1 MGNFCILRC
10 EKLHTDGNVG
20 GSVSHALR
28 TRETLNADESRT
40 AKNWCSW
47 QHKDENGKWVMD
59 SPEEANKKA
68 MARYRSLLK
77 KTKLRKNGVQAIELL
92 MTVSPEVMNRSD
104 FKITDYL
111 NACDKWAKK
120 TFGEENVF
128 LITHHRD
135 EKTPHTSILLV
146 PRVEK
151 TYKDGHKEFVLNAKK
166 YLGGREKL
174 RALQTDF
181 YNEVGKKF
189 GLERG
194 IEGSKAKHQDIQR
207 YYAKVNNE
215 NINLDKAAVDILNS
229 IPKKKMFQKDEEW
242 QADVFKAIQN
252 GIDSLKPQFAP
263 LLNLLEDKKNFE
275 KLKESW
281 NKEVSKTNA
290 EILTKRNELDTRKTD
305 LDKRERALDARKN
318 NFDDEVQSKVKE
330 GLEEQ
335 IPLLREEFKK
345 VYEEQY
351 VPKDLVFSKGD
362 KTVNFFKRSYKELA
376 SELANWYLDDTPKVH
391 ERKREIER
399 EFERNRVRTR

>member
-1 MGNFCILRC
+1 MGNFCILRVA
-10 EKLHTDGNVG
+10 KLHTDGNVG

-28 TRETLNADESRT
+28 TRETLNANASKT
-40 AKNWCSW
+40 AKNFNNW
-47 QHKDENGKWVMD
+47 QHQENGKWVMD

-77 KTKLRKNGVQAIELL
+77 DTKLRKNGVQAIELL
-92 MTVSPEVMNRSD
+92 MTVSPEVMQRSD
-104 FKITDYL
+104 FKMTDYL

-120 TFGEENVF
+120 TFGEKNVF

-135 EKTPHTSILLV
+135 ERTPHTSILLV

-181 YNEVGKKF
+181 YNDVGKKF

-194 IEGSKAKHQDIQR
+194 IEGSKSKHQDIQR
-207 YYAKVNNE
+207 YYAKIKRE

-242 QADVFKAIQN
+242 QEEVLKAVQN

-263 LLNLLEDKKNFE
+263 LLNLLEDKKEFE
-275 KLKESW
+275 KNKESW
-281 NKEVSKTNA
+281 NKEVSRVNA
-290 EILTKRNELDTRKTD
+290 EILKKRNEIDTRNND
-305 LDKRERALDARKN
+305 LSERERALDARKT
-318 NFDDEVQSKVKE
+318 NFNDEVQKEVKKE
-330 GLEEQ
+330 LDKQ
-335 IPLLREEFKK
+335 IPLLRDEFTQA
-345 VYEEQY
+345 YEDEY
-351 VPKDLVFSKGD
+351 VPQNMKFTKGD
-362 KTVNFFKRSYKELA
+362 RTVDFQKMSYRELAKELA
-376 SELANWYLDDTPKVH
+376 DFYLDDSDKVH

-399 EFERNRVRTR
+399 NFERNRVRTR

>member
-1 MGNFCILRC
+1 MGNFCIMRC
-10 EKLHTDGNVG
+10 SKLHTDGNVG

-40 AKNWCSW
+40 AKNWCNW
-47 QHKDENGKWVMD
+47 QHQDNGRWVVD

-77 KTKLRKNGVQAIELL
+77 NVKLRKNGVQAIELL
-92 MTVSPEVMNRSD
+92 MTVSPEVMQRSD

-120 TFGEENVF
+120 TFGEKNVF

-146 PRVEK
+146 PKVEK

-194 IEGSKAKHQDIQR
+194 IEGSKAHHQEIQK
-207 YYAKVNNE
+207 YYAKVNNQ
-215 NINLDKAAVDILNS
+215 NVNLDKAAVDILNS

-242 QADVFKAIQN
+242 QADVLKAIQN

-263 LLNLLEDKKNFE
+263 LLNLWEDKKDFE
-275 KLKESW
+275 KTKESW
-281 NKEVSKTNA
+281 NKEVSRINA
-290 EILTKRNELDTRKTD
+290 ENLKKRNELDTRKND
-305 LDKRERALDARKN
+305 LDKRERDLDARKN
-318 NFDDEVQSKVKE
+318 NFDDEVKSEVKK
-330 GLEEQ
+330 GLNEQ
-335 IPLLREEFKK
+335 IPLLRDEFTKAYEDEYVPQNMRFTKGDRTVDFKK
-345 VYEEQY
+345 TTYRE
-351 VPKDLVFSKGD
+351 LA
-362 KTVNFFKRSYKELA
+362 KELA
-376 SELANWYLDDTPKVH
+376 DFYLNDSQKVH

-399 EFERNRVRTR
+399 EFERNRSRTL